1 MRKAWKVLIACSPL
15 DTRYWFDPVKFCSIT
30 FQWTVVVGVR
40 PIIGRDEQE
49 GKLDPGNRQHEGTGE
64 DGAVA
69 RLSVDPGVSQTTA
82 ALIKELAVWGLR
94 WGKTWLSGFN
104 KQFGEVGV

>member
-1 MRKAWKVLIACSPL
+1 MVEVPASDADDGAAWV
-15 DTRYWFDPVKFCSIT
+15 
-30 FQWTVVVGVR
+30 
-40 PIIGRDEQE
+40 
-49 GKLDPGNRQHEGTGE
+49 GE

-94 WGKTWLSGFN
+94 WGKTWLSGLN

>member
-1 MRKAWKVLIACSPL
+1 M
-15 DTRYWFDPVKFCSIT
+15 
-30 FQWTVVVGVR
+30 R

-49 GKLDPGNRQHEGTGE
+49 GKLDPGIRQHEGTGE

-94 WGKTWLSGFN
+94 WGKTWLSGLN
-104 KQFGEVGV
+104 KQFCEVGV